1 MMPQWVRQFFSAF
14 DAQMRM
20 LFPHPMKVSAMRPPT
35 IDCFHPKFVDRSW
48 RAMVWLALTSTFIAC
63 GFCGWANPVSAQV
76 SDSKS
81 TPPPNVVVIFIDD
94 MAYADI
100 GPFGAKSYATPNL
113 DRMAAQGRRFTDF
126 VVSSAVCSASRSALM
141 TGCYHQR
148 IGIDGALGPQSD
160 MGINESEV
168 TIAEICKAR
177 GYATACFG
185 KWHLGHHP
193 RFLPTNHG
201 FDHYFGIPYS
211 NDMWPLHP
219 ENVARLKRNPDAKS
233 SWPPLPLLQSDAPG
247 EVTVLNADMQPD
259 DQKWMTRQFTERATA
274 FIRQNANRPFF
285 LYLPHPMVHVPLY
298 VSPEFEG
305 KSGAGLF
312 ADVVMEVDWSV
323 GQILDTIRDLNI
335 DDNTLV
341 VFTSDNGPWL
351 SYGDHAGSAAPLREG
366 KGTMFEGGYR
376 VPALMQWKG
385 KIPAGT
391 TCDQLSSTID
401 LLPTIAG
408 LIGADLPDHTIDGKD
423 ISPLMFGKADAKTP
437 HEHFFCFYS
446 PKSLHAVRTGRWK
459 LHFPHTYRT
468 LAGGPGG
475 TDGQP
480 VNYQSAKIGLALFD
494 LQNDVGETTDV
505 AAQHPKIVAAL
516 TAAAERMRQSLGD
529 QFQNRQGIDVR
540 PPGRMTPGDKR
551 LVW

>member
-1 MMPQWVRQFFSAF
+1 MNATFASR
-14 DAQMRM
+14 RM
-20 LFPHPMKVSAMRPPT
+20 QGFTHAMEDSAMR
-35 IDCFHPKFVDRSW
+35 
-48 RAMVWLALTSTFIAC
+48 STFINRSPQLRFADSVRPILSRLMTM
-63 GFCGWANPVSAQV
+63 GRMIASLGIAWAMGGTSHQVTAQAP
-76 SDSKS
+76 DRPIA
-81 TPPPNVVVIFIDD
+81 TPPNVVVIFIDD

-148 IGIDGALGPQSD
+148 IGIDGALGPQSEI
-160 MGINESEV
+160 GINQSEV
-168 TIAEICKAR
+168 TIAELCKSR
-177 GYATACFG
+177 GYATACYG

-193 RFLPTNHG
+193 QFLPTNHG

-219 ENVARLKRNPDAKS
+219 ENVAKLKRNPDAKS

-259 DQKWMTRQFTERATA
+259 DQKLMTRQFTERATA

-408 LIGADLPDHTIDGKD
+408 LIGADLPKHTIDGKD
-423 ISPLMFGKADAKTP
+423 ISPLMFGQADAKTP

-505 AAQHPKIVAAL
+505 AAQHPEIVAAL
-516 TAAAERMRQSLGD
+516 TAAAEQMRQSLGD
-529 QFQNRQGIDVR
+529 QFQNRQGTDVR
-540 PPGRMTPGDKR
+540 PPGRMTPDDKR